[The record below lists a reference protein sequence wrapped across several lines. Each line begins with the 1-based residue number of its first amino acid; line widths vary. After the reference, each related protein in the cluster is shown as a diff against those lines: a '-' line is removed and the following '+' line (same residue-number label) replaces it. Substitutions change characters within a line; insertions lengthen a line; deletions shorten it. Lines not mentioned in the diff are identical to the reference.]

1 MSVSS
6 VPDKRRL
13 GYPWSV
19 RRHEPHPVV
28 RKFEDSRTFGE
39 RVADAIARFGG
50 SWPFIFIFLGFIG
63 AWMVLNSLVIARIA
77 QGKPFDPYPYIALN
91 LALSAMAGLQAP
103 IIMMSQNRWE
113 ARDRLRSENDYKV
126 NLKAELEIRHIHEK
140 IDYLL
145 RHQWGR
151 LMEIQEIQV
160 QLMEEMVGKKP
171 GRAPARRKR

>member
-103 IIMMSQNRWE
+103 IIMMSQNRAA
-113 ARDRLRSENDYKV
+113 ARDEALAAHHYEESQRAEALLTNQQQLLDLNTDLTRKV
-126 NLKAELEIRHIHEK
+126 HDLTVEIR
-140 IDYLL
+140 
-145 RHQWGR
+145 RF
-151 LMEIQEIQV
+151 V
-160 QLMEEMVGKKP
+160 SSAP
-171 GRAPARRKR
+171 GAGG